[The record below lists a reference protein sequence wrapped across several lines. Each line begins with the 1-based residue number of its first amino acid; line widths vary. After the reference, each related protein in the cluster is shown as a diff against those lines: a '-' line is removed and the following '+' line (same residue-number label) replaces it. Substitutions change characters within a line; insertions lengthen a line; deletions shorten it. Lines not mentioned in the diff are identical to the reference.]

1 MDFAKLWNTIET
13 VVDPVADFLLGEDV
27 YDNDALNVASK
38 KSRSGGFLSDILG
51 KGARAYVDF
60 KDSEDDPNFAATQ
73 FQAPQI
79 TRYRPTPPR
88 SPGGATPNQQILG
101 ASNPRFRKIMQ
112 RARSGYTYANSDMNS
127 FGRNV
132 RVAINLRQGR
142 RTQQLERPAIPSV
155 KEAKPAEVRK
165 EQAKGAKNV

>member
-1 MDFAKLWNTIET
+1 MDFAKLWNSIET
-13 VVDPVADFLLGEDV
+13 VVDPVADFLLGEKDYESGDV
-27 YDNDALNVASK
+27 VGP
-38 KSRSGGFLSDILG
+38 RSGGFLGDIKDIIG
-51 KGARAYVDF
+51 VGAKFYSGEEENPD
-60 KDSEDDPNFAATQ
+60 FAATERRNTK
-73 FQAPQI
+73 I
-79 TRYRPTPPR
+79 TRYRPTAPR

-132 RVAINLRQGR
+132 RVAMNLRQGR
-142 RTQQLERPAIPSV
+142 RTQQLERPMTPAV

-165 EQAKGAKNV
+165 HAKDVT

>member
-13 VVDPVADFLLGEDV
+13 VIDPVADFLLGDDV
-27 YDNDALNVASK
+27 YDDDALNVASK
-38 KSRSGGFLSDILG
+38 KSRSGGFLGDIKDIIG
-51 KGARAYVDF
+51 VGAKFYSGEEENPDF
-60 KDSEDDPNFAATQ
+60 VATERRNTK
-73 FQAPQI
+73 I
-79 TRYRPTPPR
+79 TRYRPTAPR

-132 RVAINLRQGR
+132 RVAMNLRQGR
-142 RTQQLERPAIPSV
+142 RTQQLERPMTPAV

-165 EQAKGAKNV
+165 HAQDVT